1 MAHFLTKVG
10 FERGVLSLSN
20 DRFNAAQVHTMWQAL
35 SEGGKIDK
43 YQFRRHFGDLRYT
56 GRQLLT
62 ARPSSARADHRAKST
77 AASAKWEF
85 NLIEKL
91 KGHLRITERPLTEV
105 FQQFEPNA
113 DGFIHQT
120 EFRQAI
126 RRLNLG
132 LSAREI
138 DQLMQRI
145 DEDRDGRISF
155 DEFAAKFAM
164 GNCEFE
170 MRIRTKDKLAQLK
183 ELLMTHMTSTADAFR
198 FVSAPPSYLSC
209 LV

>member
-1 MAHFLTKVG
+1 
-10 FERGVLSLSN
+10 
-20 DRFNAAQVHTMWQAL
+20 
-35 SEGGKIDK
+35 
-43 YQFRRHFGDLRYT
+43 
-56 GRQLLT
+56 
-62 ARPSSARADHRAKST
+62 
-77 AASAKWEF
+77 
-85 NLIEKL
+85 LIEKL

-155 DEFAAKFAM
+155 NEFAAKFAM